1 MYPQS
6 SYHAPKG
13 RKSRN
18 HILGGTHGRHS
29 RVDDDAQGE
38 TVSVIWDAEL
48 DATILADEGGAN
60 VSRLGT
66 DDPSIFAAY
75 PRTLRR
81 NTATAADR
89 NLFQAPFRAGIQ
101 QDNYQLL
108 PLRKLYAFP
117 G

>member
-1 MYPQS
+1 MQVGPRPGDFVRVRS
-6 SYHAPKG
+6 RRWLIEDGAAVKG
-13 RKSRN
+13 LNTAS
-18 HILGGTHGRHS
+18 LAC
-29 RVDDDAQGE
+29 VDDDAQGE

-108 PLRKLYAFP
+108 PLR
-117 G
+117 